1 MLRRGSLYSTPAL
14 ITLAALL
21 LAVNLA
27 AGLLV
32 RGARFDMTENRLYT
46 LSEGTRNILAGL
58 DEPLS
63 LRFYFSEKQFSDMP
77 VLATYGQ
84 RVRELLEEYAAVGNG
99 RLRLIVEEPEPFSD
113 AEEQAV
119 RYGMQ
124 GIPVDIAGSQAY
136 FGLVGSNSVGD
147 IRRIAFFQPDQED
160 TLEYQLS
167 RLVYG
172 LAHPDKP
179 VVGLLSGLP
188 MEAGARPDD
197 PLLGEQAQDWFT
209 LSQMKQSFD
218 VRSLDTTVDRIPAG
232 LDVLMI
238 VHPRGLSKKT
248 LFAID
253 QYVLDGGRALV
264 FVDGFSEADHS
275 LPEVTS
281 PEQGYVEAVRSSSLG
296 PLFDAWGLQ
305 MAPDYIAVDRRLATS
320 VMTSGGTPLDYVVW
334 LSLRHDNFRADDVVT
349 ANLKSLVMASPGF
362 LFRRPDAT
370 TETIPLISTTDQ
382 AMQLESGYV
391 KYGTNP
397 NDLLQMYRPGGTP
410 LVLAMRV
417 RGHVRSAFPD
427 AIEGVDSDTRLTESR
442 QPVNLIVVAD
452 TDLLEDRFWVDFRDF
467 YGRRVAVTRA
477 DNGAFVINALE
488 NLSGSSDLISLR
500 SRGRSARPFLKVAAL
515 KEAAEKRLRAR
526 ERALQVRLSD
536 TRQKISELRQQKDDD
551 GTLIMS
557 AEQREALRRFQA
569 EQIRTRKELRGVQH
583 DLNHDI
589 ETLGNRLKIINIGL
603 VPLLVILAATV
614 LGAVRMRRMRRRATT
629 EH

>member
-99 RLRLIVEEPEPFSD
+99 KLRLIVEEPEPFSD

-136 FGLVGSNSVGD
+136 FGLVGSNPVGD

-167 RLVYG
+167 RLIYG

-296 PLFDAWGLQ
+296 PL
-305 MAPDYIAVDRRLATS
+305 
-320 VMTSGGTPLDYVVW
+320 
-334 LSLRHDNFRADDVVT
+334 
-349 ANLKSLVMASPGF
+349 
-362 LFRRPDAT
+362 
-370 TETIPLISTTDQ
+370 
-382 AMQLESGYV
+382 
-391 KYGTNP
+391 
-397 NDLLQMYRPGGTP
+397 
-410 LVLAMRV
+410 
-417 RGHVRSAFPD
+417 
-427 AIEGVDSDTRLTESR
+427 
-442 QPVNLIVVAD
+442 
-452 TDLLEDRFWVDFRDF
+452 
-467 YGRRVAVTRA
+467 
-477 DNGAFVINALE
+477 
-488 NLSGSSDLISLR
+488 
-500 SRGRSARPFLKVAAL
+500 
-515 KEAAEKRLRAR
+515 
-526 ERALQVRLSD
+526 
-536 TRQKISELRQQKDDD
+536 
-551 GTLIMS
+551 
-557 AEQREALRRFQA
+557 
-569 EQIRTRKELRGVQH
+569 
-583 DLNHDI
+583 
-589 ETLGNRLKIINIGL
+589 
-603 VPLLVILAATV
+603 
-614 LGAVRMRRMRRRATT
+614 
-629 EH
+629 